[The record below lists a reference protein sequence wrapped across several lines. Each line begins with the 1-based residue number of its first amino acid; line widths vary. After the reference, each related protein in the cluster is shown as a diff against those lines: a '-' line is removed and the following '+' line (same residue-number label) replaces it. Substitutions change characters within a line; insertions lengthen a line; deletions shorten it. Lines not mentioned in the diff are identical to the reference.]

1 MDAEFAARKKVRA
14 EEITAVGETM
24 GILTS
29 DESRDTFG
37 KTGSFAQESFI
48 QKHMNTMVTETETES
63 MSRARRSASKI
74 MMLAA
79 VKTGNPRLT
88 SLASMMQGD
97 VFDKVK
103 KAIDELVVELKKENK
118 DEIKHRDYCIKELNQ
133 NSRSTD
139 EAYHSQHRSQTK
151 HDELELLLKNGGD
164 EIAAM
169 KASVHETQI
178 QMMKASDVRKEEN
191 KDFLITVQDQR
202 ATQTILTKALD
213 RLKEFYAKKASFIQ
227 VSQPGKPGG
236 FKEYKKSGGA
246 GGVMGMI
253 QGIIDESKAVEQDA
267 LGAEQSSQAA
277 YEGFIKDS
285 NKAITNLTEEIT
297 AKTEAVAKADQ
308 EITSVKADLV
318 ASLSTL
324 EDLASY
330 AGEVHTDCDYTLKNF
345 DARQQARSTEIDAL
359 NQAKAIVSGAR

>member
-1 MDAEFAARKKVRA
+1 
-14 EEITAVGETM
+14 
-24 GILTS
+24 
-29 DESRDTFG
+29 
-37 KTGSFAQESFI
+37 
-48 QKHMNTMVTETETES
+48 
-63 MSRARRSASKI
+63 
-74 MMLAA
+74 MLA
-79 VKTGNPRLT
+79 GR
-88 SLASMMQGD
+88 MQAD
-97 VFDKVK
+97 VFDKVNV
-103 KAIDELVVELKKENK
+103 AIDELVVQLKKENK

-133 NSRSTD
+133 NARATD
-139 EAYHSQHRSQTK
+139 EAYHAQHRSQTK
-151 HDELELLLKNGGD
+151 HDELDLLLKNGGD

-178 QMMKASDVRKEEN
+178 QMMKASEVRKSEN

-213 RLKEFYAKKASFIQ
+213 KLKSFYAKKASLTQ
-227 VSQPGKPGG
+227 QPAG
-236 FKEYKKSGGA
+236 FKEYKKSSGA

-285 NKAITNLTEEIT
+285 NKAITNLTKEIT
-297 AKTEAVAKADQ
+297 AKTEAVAKAKE
-308 EITSVKADLV
+308 EIASVKADLL
-318 ASLSTL
+318 ASLGTL
-324 EDLASY
+324 EDLSAY

-345 DARQQARSTEIDAL
+345 DARQAARSTEIDAL